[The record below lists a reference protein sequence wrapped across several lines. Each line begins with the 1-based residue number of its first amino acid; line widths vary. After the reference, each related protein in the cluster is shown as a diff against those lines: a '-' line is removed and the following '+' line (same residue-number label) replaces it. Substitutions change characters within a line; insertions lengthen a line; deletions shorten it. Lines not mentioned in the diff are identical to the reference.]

1 MLRRF
6 AAAPSEYVMKYSR
19 GELEQ
24 EGLGLNFLYHP
35 RTTTVVCVPMASM
48 DASFA
53 FTERSSDFQPLSI
66 EGDIYYRIADPR
78 KAASV
83 IDFSTRH
90 GGTGSR
96 DAAMRSLRKRVVGVA
111 RDLARDEVKCITAE
125 EAASAATDVG
135 RALRIR
141 MAHSSLLAATGVRVM
156 GVPLRKIKAPS
167 EVVSALETHYL
178 DSITRE
184 SRPGEAPPLLLAG
197 SQLSRG
203 ANDMGASHEPGS
215 VACTDSC
222 PFRHMCGDYM
232 SNLRDGNA
240 RCTLF
245 RGFPV

>member
-6 AAAPSEYVMKYSR
+6 AAAPSEYVMRYSR

-24 EGLGLNFLYHP
+24 EGLGLNFLYNP
-35 RTTTVVCVPMASM
+35 RTTTIVSVPMTSI
-48 DASFA
+48 DSSFA
-53 FTERSSDFQPLSI
+53 FTERSSDFQPLEI
-66 EGDIYYRIADPR
+66 EGDIVYRIVDPK
-78 KAASV
+78 KAAAA
-83 IDFSTRH
+83 IDFSVGRH
-90 GGTGSR
+90 NPGGR
-96 DAAMRSLRKRVVGVA
+96 DTALRTLRKRIVGVV
-111 RDLARDEVKCITAE
+111 RDLTRDELRSMAAE

-135 RALRIR
+135 RSVKIR

-156 GVPLRKIKAPS
+156 AVHLRKVKAPS

-184 SRPGEAPPLLLAG
+184 ARTGESPPLLLAG
-197 SQLSRG
+197 PQLSGR
-203 ANDMGASHEPGS
+203 AADMPVLSEPGS

-232 SNLRDGNA
+232 SNMRDGNA